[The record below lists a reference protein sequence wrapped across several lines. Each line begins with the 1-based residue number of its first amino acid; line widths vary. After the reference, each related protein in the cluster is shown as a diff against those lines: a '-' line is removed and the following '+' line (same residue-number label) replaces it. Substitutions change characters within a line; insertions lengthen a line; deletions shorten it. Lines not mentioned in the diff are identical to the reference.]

1 LLDLEKDGK
10 IVDDGF
16 ISANQNYVYKA
27 DLGKATDVPVIL
39 VHFGSVFSSTESSAV
54 FVQGVFQISDNYIEV
69 KNGDDFGEMEVK
81 SISSDGI
88 KMENSNDIMLSRGDT
103 VNLMDKVKIKIADD
117 NILRFA
123 PIVDTSQA
131 GTYELRGTAY
141 DEDNENNI
149 PTWTPLNFER
159 FYYNIDEGIGTESL
173 SVKKLNGR
181 TIPKDELVYRSI
193 PQADNFKHSN
203 WGNFTVVGFMANK
216 YLAGYP
222 DGAVNGGFNRV
233 SLLSSSILSKI
244 LIDSDENESLTQGSG
259 LTLDEGYSLSVK
271 EVDVKGN
278 NVWIQLEKDGKV
290 VDDSFVSPGQD
301 YIYKTELGK
310 ATDVPLIIVH
320 FGTVFSSQESAGVF
334 VQGILQISD
343 DFQELKKGD
352 TFDKMEVIDVSDNG
366 ITMKNKDDIWL
377 NRGENTTIMNNVS
390 FMTADSSTIR
400 FYPYG

>member
-1 LLDLEKDGK
+1 
-10 IVDDGF
+10 
-16 ISANQNYVYKA
+16 
-27 DLGKATDVPVIL
+27 
-39 VHFGSVFSSTESSAV
+39 
-54 FVQGVFQISDNYIEV
+54 
-69 KNGDDFGEMEVK
+69 
-81 SISSDGI
+81 
-88 KMENSNDIMLSRGDT
+88 
-103 VNLMDKVKIKIADD
+103 
-117 NILRFA
+117 
-123 PIVDTSQA
+123 
-131 GTYELRGTAY
+131 
-141 DEDNENNI
+141 
-149 PTWTPLNFER
+149 
-159 FYYNIDEGIGTESL
+159 
-173 SVKKLNGR
+173 
-181 TIPKDELVYRSI
+181 
-193 PQADNFKHSN
+193 
-203 WGNFTVVGFMANK
+203 MANK